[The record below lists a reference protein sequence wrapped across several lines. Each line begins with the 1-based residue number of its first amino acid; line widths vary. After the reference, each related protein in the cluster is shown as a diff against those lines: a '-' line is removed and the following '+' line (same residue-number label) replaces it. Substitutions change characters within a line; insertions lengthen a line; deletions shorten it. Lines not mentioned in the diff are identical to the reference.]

1 MRVQSLGIVLGII
14 LLTSPAITQ
23 AQSAD
28 TDPSGR
34 EQVQSRSIRIFGCEV
49 TPNVNALK
57 NCLDDKIDDMVKN
70 ATTTLN
76 RQVNDLRGTIDTIGR
91 TPIMG
96 CRVTPDIGQAADCIN
111 GKVERHVALE
121 VAKATAMA
129 EIQARNLERQKD
141 NLERQVAELQ
151 NANPLGPAAAKFQKH
166 VEALAVLSQMNLDA
180 VNACL
185 AAASSAQRDMVQ
197 LTHRFVSNPPSF
209 PPYLIMEVWRQMDTN
224 FDVIMQEELSGLR
237 ESAANGKLP
246 QVDIV
251 LDRSVRALKKLAERD
266 PSAKCLYTAI
276 EPHVPAMRL
285 AARTV
290 QQQLA
295 DRIMNLLQTKV
306 LPAILDPV
314 GQQMGQ
320 LFGQIM
326 QSDMTGGSLGA
337 LLPNQKELDRIIRG
351 VAAEQLIR
359 PSHVRNVAQKL
370 MAMSTSLGNPQQAQ
384 ASLLALQKAL
394 DKQEVWPEE
403 VAIQVAMEILRF
415 SGHKW
420 IDSDMPGAGAFVAN
434 LTVSTMGSAKDYVG
448 NVTEA
453 ACGLIPE
460 LGAAVCAAFQQMI
473 EVAYN
478 YVSPPAMKIMISNI
492 MHTGLDQAI
501 NETAKAYIQK
511 YDPRQARQNMGPF
524 ASIVNSFPTREVV
537 IAFAARDRSIR
548 EMQLALFDYNDSVR
562 QFAETAVRR

>member
-1 MRVQSLGIVLGII
+1 MRMSSVSFGSYLIVC
-14 LLTSPAITQ
+14 LLTAPAF

-28 TDPSGR
+28 SDSTDQI
-34 EQVQSRSIRIFGCEV
+34 ESRAIKVFGCEV

-57 NCLDDKIDDMVKN
+57 NCLDDKLDDMVKN

-76 RQVNDLRGTIDTIGR
+76 RQVNDLRGTIDNIGR

-96 CRVTPDIGQAADCIN
+96 CRITPDIGQAADCIN
-111 GKVERHVALE
+111 GKVEKEVALE
-121 VAKATAMA
+121 VAKAKAMA
-129 EIQARNLERQKD
+129 EIQAKNLERQKD

-151 NANPLGPAAAKFQKH
+151 NANPLGPAAAKLQKNL
-166 VEALAVLSQMNLDA
+166 EALAILSQMNLDA

-197 LTHRFVSNPPSF
+197 LTHRFVSNPPAF
-209 PPYLIMEVWRQMDTN
+209 PPYLMMDVWRQMETN
-224 FDVIMQEELSGLR
+224 FDIVMQEELAGLR

-251 LDRSVRALKKLAERD
+251 LDRSIRALKKLADRD
-266 PSAKCLYTAI
+266 PSAKCLYAAI
-276 EPHVPAMRL
+276 EPHVPAMRQ

-314 GQQMGQ
+314 GQQLGQ
-320 LFGQIM
+320 VFGQIM

-359 PSHVRNVAQKL
+359 PHHVRTIAQKV
-370 MAMSTSLGNPQQAQ
+370 MTMSTALGNPQQAQ

-394 DKQEVWPEE
+394 DKQEIWPEE

-478 YVSPPAMKIMISNI
+478 YVSPPAMKVMISNV
-492 MHTGLDQAI
+492 MHAGLDQAI
-501 NETAKAYIQK
+501 NEMAKAYIQK

-524 ASIVNSFPTREVV
+524 ASIVNAFPTREVV
-537 IAFAARDRSIR
+537 IAFATKDRSIR
-548 EMQLALFDYNDSVR
+548 EMQLALFEYHDSVK
-562 QFAETAVRR
+562 QFAEAAVRR